1 MTVSAIVLAGGRAAR
16 FDGDK
21 LAAELEGR
29 SVLELAIDA
38 VRDVADEVL
47 VVGRSGS
54 SIGARYLA
62 DERPF
67 EGPLG
72 GLATG
77 LHAARGDVALVVGG
91 DMPRLLPGV
100 LRLLLARLDAPGAAT
115 AAALEEGTS
124 PRPLPLALRRDV
136 AAEVA
141 AACLA
146 AGERSLRGFMRELP
160 LRSVPEREWRALD
173 PAGQTLADVDTR
185 ADLDGLR
192 RGR

>member
-38 VRDVADEVL
+38 VRGVADEVL

-54 SIGARYLA
+54 SSGARYLA

-77 LHAARGDVALVVGG
+77 LRAGRGDVALVVGG
-91 DMPRLLPGV
+91 DMPRLRPGV
-100 LRLLLARLDAPGAAT
+100 LRLLLAQLDAPAAT
-115 AAALEEGTS
+115 AAALEEGAR

-141 AACLA
+141 AACLV
-146 AGERSLRGFMRELP
+146 AGERSLQGFMRRLE
-160 LRSVPEREWRALD
+160 LRSVPEPEWRALD
-173 PAGQTLADVDTR
+173 PAGETLADVDTR
-185 ADLDGLR
+185 ADLDRLR
-192 RGR
+192 RRR